1 MYDAL
6 LAETT
11 TISGAG
17 GDSIEAYL
25 ARPMTA
31 GPVGGVVVIH
41 HLPGYD
47 AATKGIVRRFAD
59 AGYNAIMPNLFHR
72 EAPGAAPDDAYATVR
87 ARGGVPD
94 DRVVADVAAARDHL
108 RSLTN
113 SNGKVGV
120 IGFCS
125 GGRQTYLVACSI
137 EIDAA
142 VDCYGGFVLNSP
154 PAGSGLNMT
163 PVIELTPNLSCPL
176 LGLFGEEDK
185 APSPEETARI
195 AAELDKHGKQY
206 EFHTYPDAGH
216 GFFATDRPMY
226 RPAAATE
233 GWATLLEFY
242 GRHLSGKES

>member
-11 TISGAG
+11 TISGDG
-17 GDSIEAYL
+17 GDPVEAYL
-25 ARPMTA
+25 ARTMQS

-47 AATKGIVRRFAD
+47 SATKGIVRRFAD

-87 ARGGVPD
+87 AMGGVPD
-94 DRVVADVAAARDHL
+94 DRVVGDVAAARDYL
-108 RSLTN
+108 RGLTN

-125 GGRQTYLVACSI
+125 GGRQTFLVACSTDF
-137 EIDAA
+137 DAA
-142 VDCYGGFVLNSP
+142 VDCYGGAVLNAP
-154 PAGSGLNMT
+154 RAGMGLNMV
-163 PVIELTPNLSCPL
+163 PVIDLAPNLSCPL

-185 APSPEETARI
+185 SPSPDETAKI
-195 AAELDKHGKQY
+195 SAELDRLGKEH
-206 EFHTYPDAGH
+206 EFHTYPNAGH

-226 RPAAATE
+226 RPEAATE

-242 GRHLSGKES
+242 GRHLTNQGA